1 MASRG
6 AFLLECAPDIEVR
19 GDHFFIDYDVE
30 GVPTIALTPHALLA
44 KIEALRRAY
53 ARWAE
58 TRSEVLEYGGHHAAS
73 EEGLYGST

>member
-6 AFLLECAPDIEVR
+6 VFLLECAPDVAVR

-53 ARWAE
+53 VDWSDGGAE
-58 TRSEVLEYGGHHAAS
+58 IVQSKHHAAIP
-73 EEGLYGST
+73 